1 MTGRDEEAFDAFYKA
16 TWSYETQSS
25 GFYWLACLSCKK
37 GDYPAALEFID
48 QSMIRN
54 WHNMKARTLKAAILR
69 ALDQDPSALLAESSS
84 IDPLDMAYATK
95 RP

>member
-1 MTGRDEEAFDAFYKA
+1 
-16 TWSYETQSS
+16 
-25 GFYWLACLSCKK
+25 
-37 GDYPAALEFID
+37 
-48 QSMIRN
+48 MIRN

-84 IDPLDMAYATK
+84 IDPLIWAYATK